1 MHEEARTGYERIR
14 LLSDSIKVQEAG
26 RFALRHAY
34 AMWQVAQGKEDPRQD
49 EYSLAPRPRFEA
61 QLQVFYAEVRRE
73 LGLNRP
79 DDVMPEPA
87 T

>member
-34 AMWQVAQGKEDPRQD
+34 AMWQVLKARRTLEMMSIHWLRDHGSRRIFRSSTSRCGVSSGLIAQ
-49 EYSLAPRPRFEA
+49 
-61 QLQVFYAEVRRE
+61 
-73 LGLNRP
+73 
-79 DDVMPEPA
+79 
-87 T
+87 TT